1 MKHGRNASSALLI
14 ACTLIMGGGVHV
26 GAAEPLATELTFK
39 AGTFEP
45 ARIAPDFELE
55 SSNGAPFKLS
65 RHRGKV
71 VALVFGFTH
80 CVRICPT
87 TLSTLAQVT
96 TMLGADASK
105 VQVVFVTVDPERDSA
120 TRLREFVGM
129 FNASFLGLTG
139 TKEQLQTV
147 RESYGVTINREAA
160 PDERQGYQV
169 HHSSSIFLIDRDG
182 KLRLFVPF
190 GKKADSIVHDIKL
203 LLR

>member
-1 MKHGRNASSALLI
+1 MNGWQNSSSALLI
-14 ACTLIMGGGVHV
+14 ACVIIMS
-26 GAAEPLATELTFK
+26 GARVAAAQPFATELTFK
-39 AGTFEP
+39 SGTFEP
-45 ARIAPDFELE
+45 ARTAPDFELD

-65 RHRGKV
+65 RYRGKV
-71 VALVFGFTH
+71 VALAFGFTH

-96 TMLGADASK
+96 TMLGVDASN
-105 VQVVFVTVDPERDSA
+105 VQVVFVTVDPARDSVP
-120 TRLREFVGM
+120 RLREFVGM

-139 TKEQLQTV
+139 TKDQLQAV

-160 PDERQGYQV
+160 QDERMGYQV
-169 HHSSSIFLIDRDG
+169 HHSSSIFLIDREG

-190 GKKADSIVHDIKL
+190 GKTADSIVHDIKL